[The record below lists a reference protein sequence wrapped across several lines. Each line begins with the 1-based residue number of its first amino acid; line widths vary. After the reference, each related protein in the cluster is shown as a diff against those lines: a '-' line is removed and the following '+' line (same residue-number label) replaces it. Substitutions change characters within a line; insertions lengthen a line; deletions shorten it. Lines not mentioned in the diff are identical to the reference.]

1 MRSFLPIDELL
12 NEAAHRVHCT
22 SRKVQTYFVSLWTSL
37 TFAEECWLLCV
48 GPSLHLQDHSTGPLR
63 RAHHIG
69 KPGAMAKVPAG
80 EREKLQQAFAAFD
93 SDGSGALSVNELA
106 NILSIGGR
114 LSEENA
120 LKEAADIITKYD
132 TDGNGMLDVSP

>member
-1 MRSFLPIDELL
+1 MQVASR
-12 NEAAHRVHCT
+12 HRV
-22 SRKVQTYFVSLWTSL
+22 
-37 TFAEECWLLCV
+37 
-48 GPSLHLQDHSTGPLR
+48 
-63 RAHHIG
+63 
-69 KPGAMAKVPAG
+69 
-80 EREKLQQAFAAFD
+80 QQAFAAFD

>member
-1 MRSFLPIDELL
+1 
-12 NEAAHRVHCT
+12 
-22 SRKVQTYFVSLWTSL
+22 
-37 TFAEECWLLCV
+37 
-48 GPSLHLQDHSTGPLR
+48 
-63 RAHHIG
+63 
-69 KPGAMAKVPAG
+69 MAKVPAG